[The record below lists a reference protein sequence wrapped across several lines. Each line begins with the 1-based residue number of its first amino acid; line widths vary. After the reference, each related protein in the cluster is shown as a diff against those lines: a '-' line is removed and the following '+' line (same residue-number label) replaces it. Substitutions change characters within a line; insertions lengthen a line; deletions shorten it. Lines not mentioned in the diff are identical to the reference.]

1 MLGQEIQIN
10 DVPVLFLVIHSY
22 MHDERDVNANIF
34 LGTLCTGPPHRRNSS
49 YLFLAGSSHPHL
61 PPASPLHLLFSPQHL
76 LLAQGAFWQQFAVSV
91 AM

>member
-34 LGTLCTGPPHRRNSS
+34 LGTLCTGPPTV
-49 YLFLAGSSHPHL
+49 GTHPVY
-61 PPASPLHLLFSPQHL
+61 F
-76 LLAQGAFWQQFAVSV
+76 
-91 AM
+91 